1 MRQIHL
7 EDRIS
12 PSIGLSL
19 IGIVLAATVLSATAL
34 SEGRSTGPGEAV
46 IAPSALPIPIEG
58 LGELP
63 LPPR

>member
-7 EDRIS
+7 EDRVS
-12 PSIGLSL
+12 SSIGLSL
-19 IGIVLAATVLSATAL
+19 IGIVFAAAVLSATAL
-34 SEGRSTGPGEAV
+34 SEGRSISPAEA
-46 IAPSALPIPIEG
+46 IAPSALPMPIEG